1 MCNKFTSFKEF
12 TSAVFYEAWD
22 VVIKAWLECGDSFD
36 AQKNPLNV
44 LNDGTLSLQ
53 HLPEP
58 YYGDM
63 DNPSIVIINLNPGT
77 GLCEQCHLRKD
88 VPGILVND
96 VKNVPDSPY
105 SQMAKVFPLYG
116 KSPNVHM
123 PQESINW
130 WKSRLKWIDH
140 ILEIRKDMGISID
153 GNKKPFAIE
162 LVPLHSK
169 SFKVSKAAEYVK
181 NKYPAVLGA
190 IEYAITKSDAKM
202 GLAIG
207 KPIYDTLKQFGYTGI
222 DITLAQNAQQPNTNI
237 KSIKRDYSV
246 LENKNNGLKILCTWS
261 SGSNKAPAKD
271 PFWGHEENIIKKYF
285 K

>member
-1 MCNKFTSFKEF
+1 MFNKFISPADFYKE
-12 TSAVFYEAWD
+12 WD
-22 VVIKAWLECGDSFD
+22 CVISKWLKCSDPFD
-36 AQKNPLNV
+36 AQKNPLKN

-96 VKNVPDSPY
+96 VKNAPYSPY

-116 KSPNVHM
+116 KSPNESPNVHM
-123 PQESINW
+123 PRESINW
-130 WKSRLKWIDH
+130 WKSRRKWIDH

-237 KSIKRDYSV
+237 KSIKRR
-246 LENKNNGLKILCTWS
+246 
-261 SGSNKAPAKD
+261 
-271 PFWGHEENIIKKYF
+271 
-285 K
+285 

>member
-1 MCNKFTSFKEF
+1 MFNKFTTFTTPADFYPADFYKE
-12 TSAVFYEAWD
+12 WD
-22 VVIKAWLECGDSFD
+22 DVISEWLKCKKPFD
-36 AQKNPLNV
+36 AQKNPLTN

-77 GLCEQCHLRKD
+77 GLCEQCHLRNK
-88 VPGILVND
+88 VSGILVND
-96 VKNVPDSPY
+96 VKNLSY
-105 SQMAKVFPLYG
+105 SGMAKSFPLDDNN
-116 KSPNVHM
+116 SIVHM
-123 PQESINW
+123 PQESKNW
-130 WKSRLKWIDH
+130 WESRLAWINH
-140 ILEIRKDMGISID
+140 ILTVREKMGIPID
-153 GNKKPFAIE
+153 RNNKKPFAIE

-207 KPIYDTLKQFGYTGI
+207 KPIYETLTTIGGYTL
-222 DITLAQNAQQPNTNI
+222 TTPKELQPDKNI
-237 KSIKRDYSV
+237 KRYYRV
-246 LENKNNGLKILCTWS
+246 LEKKNGPKILCTWS
-261 SGSNKAPAKD
+261 SGSNKAPAES
-271 PFWGHEENIIKKYF
+271 PFWELEKNIIDTYF

>member
-12 TSAVFYEAWD
+12 TSAEFYEAWD
-22 VVIKAWLECGDSFD
+22 DVIKAWLECGDSFD

-88 VPGILVND
+88 KPDILVND
-96 VKNVPDSPY
+96 VMNNSY
-105 SQMAKVFPLYG
+105 SEIAKVFPIERNS
-116 KSPNVHM
+116 KNVHM
-123 PQESINW
+123 PRESINW
-130 WKSRLKWIDH
+130 WKSRLEWINH
-140 ILEIRKDMGISID
+140 ILEIRKNMGISID
-153 GNKKPFAIE
+153 DNKKPFAIE

-169 SFKVSKAAEYVK
+169 SFKVSKAAKYVK
-181 NKYPAVLGA
+181 NKYPAILGA
-190 IEYAITKSDAKM
+190 IEYAITKSDAQM

-207 KPIYDTLKQFGYTGI
+207 KPIYDTLKQFGYT
-222 DITLAQNAQQPNTNI
+222 DITLKQNKQPDSNI
-237 KSIKRDYSV
+237 KRYYRV
-246 LENKNNGLKILCTWS
+246 LEKKNGPKILCTWS
-261 SGSNKAPAKD
+261 SGSNKAPAEN
-271 PFWGHEENIIKKYF
+271 PFWGHEENIINEYF

>member
-1 MCNKFTSFKEF
+1 MFNKFT
-12 TSAVFYEAWD
+12 TPAVFYKEWD
-22 VVIKAWLECGDSFD
+22 CVISKWLNCSDPFD
-36 AQKNPLNV
+36 AQQNPLTD

-77 GLCEQCHLRKD
+77 GLCEQCHLRKNK
-88 VPGILVND
+88 PGILVND
-96 VKNVPDSPY
+96 VKVNDVKGDSY
-105 SQMAKVFPLYG
+105 SKMAKVFPIDR
-116 KSPNVHM
+116 KSKNVHM

-130 WKSRLKWIDH
+130 WESRLKWINH
-140 ILEIRKDMGISID
+140 ILEIRKNMGISID

-190 IEYAITKSDAKM
+190 IEHAITKSDAQM

-207 KPIYDTLKQFGYTGI
+207 KPIYDTLTDTQFGYT
-222 DITLAQNAQQPNTNI
+222 DITLKQNKQPDSNI
-237 KSIKRDYSV
+237 KRYYRV
-246 LENKNNGLKILCTWS
+246 LEKKNGPKILCTWS
-261 SGSNKAPAKD
+261 SGSNKAPAED
-271 PFWGHEENIIKKYF
+271 PFWRHEENIINEYF

>member
-1 MCNKFTSFKEF
+1 MFNKFT
-12 TSAVFYEAWD
+12 TPAVFYFYKEWD
-22 VVIKAWLECGDSFD
+22 CVISKWLNCSDPFD
-36 AQKNPLNV
+36 AQQNPLTD

-77 GLCEQCHLRKD
+77 GLCEQCHLRNK
-88 VPGILVND
+88 VSGILVND
-96 VKNVPDSPY
+96 VKNLSY
-105 SQMAKVFPLYG
+105 SGMAKSFPLDDNN
-116 KSPNVHM
+116 SIVHM
-123 PQESINW
+123 PQESKNW
-130 WKSRLKWIDH
+130 WESRLAWINH
-140 ILEIRKDMGISID
+140 ILTVREKMGIPID
-153 GNKKPFAIE
+153 RNNKKPFAIE

-190 IEYAITKSDAKM
+190 IEHAITKSDAQM

-207 KPIYDTLKQFGYTGI
+207 KPIYDTLTDTQFGYT
-222 DITLAQNAQQPNTNI
+222 DITLKQNKQPDSNI
-237 KSIKRDYSV
+237 KRYYRV
-246 LENKNNGLKILCTWS
+246 LEKKNGPKILCTWS
-261 SGSNKAPAKD
+261 SGSNKAPAED
-271 PFWGHEENIIKKYF
+271 PFWKLEKNIIKTYF

>member
-12 TSAVFYEAWD
+12 TSAEFYEAWD
-22 VVIKAWLECGDSFD
+22 DVIKAWLECGDSFD

-96 VKNVPDSPY
+96 VKNPPY
-105 SQMAKVFPLYG
+105 SKMAKVFPLYG
-116 KSPNVHM
+116 ISPNVHM
-123 PQESINW
+123 PRESINW
-130 WKSRLKWIDH
+130 WQSRLEWINH
-140 ILEIRKDMGISID
+140 ILTVREKMGIPID
-153 GNKKPFAIE
+153 RNKKKPFAIE

-169 SFKVSKAAEYVK
+169 SFKVSKAPDYVK
-181 NKYPAVLGA
+181 NKYPAVLDA
-190 IEYAITKSDAKM
+190 IEHAITKSDAKM

-207 KPIYDTLKQFGYTGI
+207 KPIYDTLKQFGYK
-222 DITLAQNAQQPNTNI
+222 DITLENDKQPGIN
-237 KSIKRDYSV
+237 IKRDYRV
-246 LENKNNGLKILCTWS
+246 LEKETENGTALKILCTWS
-261 SGSNKAPAKD
+261 SGSNKAPARD
-271 PFWGHEENIIKKYF
+271 PFWVLEERIIKDYLK
-285 K
+285 

>member
-1 MCNKFTSFKEF
+1 MFNKFTSP
-12 TSAVFYEAWD
+12 ADFYNEWD
-22 VVIKAWLECGDSFD
+22 DVISAWLKCKDPFD
-36 AQKNPLNV
+36 EQKNPLQN

-58 YYGDM
+58 YYGDI

-77 GLCEQCHLRKD
+77 GLCEQCHLRKKK
-88 VPGILVND
+88 PGILVND
-96 VKNVPDSPY
+96 VKGNSY
-105 SQMAKVFPLYG
+105 SKMAKVFPIDR
-116 KSPNVHM
+116 KSKNVHM

-130 WKSRLKWIDH
+130 WESRLKWIGH

-207 KPIYDTLKQFGYTGI
+207 KPIYDTLLKLKQFGYTDI
-222 DITLAQNAQQPNTNI
+222 DITLAQNAQQPNPNI
-237 KSIKRDYSV
+237 KSIKRDYRV

-261 SGSNKAPAKD
+261 IGSNKAPAKD
-271 PFWGHEENIIKKYF
+271 PFWELEKNIIETYF